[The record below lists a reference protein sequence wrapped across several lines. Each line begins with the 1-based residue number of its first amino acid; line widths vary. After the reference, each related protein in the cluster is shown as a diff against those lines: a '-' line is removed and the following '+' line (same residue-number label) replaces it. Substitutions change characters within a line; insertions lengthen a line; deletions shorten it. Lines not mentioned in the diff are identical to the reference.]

1 MNIFNRWYQD
11 YRQASVLSQLQ
22 RELFTLVHG
31 QKDTAQRLIN
41 LEKIKHPGHPQSW
54 YLDKVIAVCKL
65 VKYSS
70 NNEQTN
76 YEYLSK

>member
-1 MNIFNRWYQD
+1 MNIFNRWYQN

-41 LEKIKHPGHPQSW
+41 LEKIKHPGHSQSW
-54 YLDKVIAVCKL
+54 YLDKVIYDLRRSA
-65 VKYSS
+65 
-70 NNEQTN
+70 
-76 YEYLSK
+76 